1 MAVEPV
7 GAIAEGVGKI
17 FGFGTS
23 FVDKARA
30 KREAEGKVKVG
41 ALGLVQSREAEREKS
56 KRAMLYAGLGLFV
69 VVIALVGFIIYVKK
83 K

>member
-23 FVDKARA
+23 FVDKAKA
-30 KREAEGKVKVG
+30 KREAEGRIKVG
-41 ALGLVQSREAEREKS
+41 AIGLVQSREAEREKS
-56 KRAMLYAGLGLFV
+56 KRTMLYAGLGVFI
-69 VVIALVGFIIYVKK
+69 VVIALVGLIVYVKNK
-83 K
+83 